1 MFQLPSLT
9 KQNKRKP
16 IFIHFSKVVP
26 QSPISPLK
34 YVNYEGN
41 AINTWFEIYMLQA
54 YITLLPVSVS
64 RLSKEGKGELISLM
78 GHSCAGAMLS

>member
-9 KQNKRKP
+9 RQNKRKP
-16 IFIHFSKVVP
+16 ILNFIHFSKVVP

-41 AINTWFEIYMLQA
+41 AINTWFEI
-54 YITLLPVSVS
+54 
-64 RLSKEGKGELISLM
+64 
-78 GHSCAGAMLS
+78 